1 MTTRTNCVPSRTYRS
16 SVAISLAALIAAPVA
31 SAASTFQANDLMNG
45 YNSAFYSVSG
55 GNGYFKLTTAVTTRT
70 DFWKQAEEIEMV
82 IDAYERNGSS
92 TYLGMITEL
101 CNGFSSYY
109 GSSWSGNSFNDDIMW
124 GSIAYMRAY
133 QKTGNTTFRNI
144 AKTNFDLAYARAW
157 DTVNGGLWWTT
168 AKTGKNSCVQGPG
181 AIASY
186 LIYQVYGDSSYLTK
200 AQGIFDWQKANLYN
214 PATGAVWDGLTST
227 WVATYNI
234 GTFVGAANYLG
245 DVTNATKAT
254 DYMKNSMGSPT
265 STSNGE
271 NVLADYPVDT
281 DLGGM
286 HGIGFRWVARFMG
299 DRNLQGSYLTWLQA
313 NADAAWNTRRTADN
327 LSWGKLKT
335 QTPAGTLYSWSCS
348 NTVTALQVIPASYVS
363 STTYALVN
371 RKSGLALAASG
382 GGTGNNTALVQ
393 SAYSGSNSMRWAV
406 ANIGGNQYK
415 MTGVAS
421 GRAVEVN
428 GASTANDAAVQ
439 LYDYQNTSHQK
450 VTFNGNHG
458 AWYTPVFV
466 HSGKAMTVYAA
477 STSPGAA
484 IIQYTFNNGPNAQWQ
499 LRNP

>member
-1 MTTRTNCVPSRTYRS
+1 MNPSAPGVPSCTRRTT
-16 SVAISLAALIAAPVA
+16 VAIPLAALLAAPAA

-45 YNSAFYSVSG
+45 YNNAFYSVSG
-55 GNGYFKLTTAVTTRT
+55 GNGYYKLTTAVTTRT
-70 DFWKQAEEIEMV
+70 DFWKQAEEIEML
-82 IDAYERNGSS
+82 IDAYERSANS
-92 TYLGMITEL
+92 TWHGMITEL
-101 CNGFSSYY
+101 CNGFSAHY
-109 GSSWSGNSFNDDIMW
+109 GTNWSGNTFNDDIMW
-124 GSIAYMRAY
+124 ASIAYMRAY

-144 AKTNFDLAYARAW
+144 AKSNFDMAYARAW
-157 DTVNGGLWWTT
+157 DNVNGGLWWTT
-168 AKTGKNSCVQGPG
+168 ANNSKNSCVQGPG
-181 AIASY
+181 AIAAY
-186 LIYQVYGDSSYLTK
+186 LIHQVYADSSYLTK
-200 AQGIFDWQKANLYN
+200 AQNIFNWQKANLYN
-214 PATGAVWDGLTST
+214 STTGEVRDSLTNN
-227 WVATYNI
+227 WVATYNM
-234 GTFVGAANYLG
+234 GTFIGAANYLG
-245 DVTNATKAT
+245 DVTNATKAA
-254 DYMKNSMGSPT
+254 DHMKNSMGSATP
-265 STSNGE
+265 TSNGE
-271 NVLADYPVDT
+271 KILNDYPVDT

-382 GGTGNNTALVQ
+382 GGTANGTALVQ
-393 SAYSGSNSMRWAV
+393 SAYNGSNSMRWAV

-428 GASTANDAAVQ
+428 GASTANEGVVQ

-477 STSPGAA
+477 STAPGTA
-484 IIQYTFNNGPNAQWQ
+484 IIQYTFNNGTNAQWQ
-499 LRNP
+499 LRAP